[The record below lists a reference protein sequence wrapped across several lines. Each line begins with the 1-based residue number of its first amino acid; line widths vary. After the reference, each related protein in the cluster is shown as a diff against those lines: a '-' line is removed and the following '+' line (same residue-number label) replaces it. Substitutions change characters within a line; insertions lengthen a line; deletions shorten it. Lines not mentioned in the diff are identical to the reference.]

1 MNFKGNAKRL
11 DDIDLPLIGRQIGV
25 GEDEIHALLDVESA
39 GAGFDKQG
47 RPKMLFEPHVFWREL
62 GPGARRDKAAEA
74 GLAYPKWRRNY
85 PADSYP
91 RLIEAMKIDEEAALR
106 SASWGLAQIMGFNA
120 RTVGYAT
127 AKDMV
132 LAFMEDEE
140 AHLRAMVLFILKNG
154 LADHLRMHNW
164 KAFARG
170 YNGVGF
176 AKNGYDWKLAQAFAR
191 WQKIKDTPIPAGH
204 VSETPVSVTRPAPH
218 VNAAPAKRPAQSDK
232 PSPPPSPAKP
242 GSGAVAALLGGALV
256 LIGAKIDAITAW
268 ASEWAHWA
276 ASFFN

>member
-1 MNFKGNAKRL
+1 MNFKGRAKRL
-11 DDIDLPLIGRQIGV
+11 DDIDLPLVGRQIGV

-39 GAGFDKQG
+39 GSGFDKQG

-62 GPGARRDKAAEA
+62 GSGVKRDKAAA
-74 GLAYPKWRRNY
+74 MGLAYPKWRRNY

-120 RTVGYAT
+120 LTVGYAT

-132 LAFMEDEE
+132 LAFVEDEE
-140 AHLRAMVLFILKNG
+140 AHLRAMVLFIIKTG

-176 AKNGYDWKLAQAFAR
+176 AKNGYDRKLAQAFAR
-191 WQKIKDTPIPAGH
+191 WQKIKDTPVPA
-204 VSETPVSVTRPAPH
+204 ETTKASQKPAP
-218 VNAAPAKRPAQSDK
+218 VRKRPNQTPARKGATVTADK
-232 PSPPPSPAKP
+232 
-242 GSGAVAALLGGALV
+242 GGGAASALTTVGGGIVGGTLILGLWEQIKATALALV
-256 LIGAKIDAITAW
+256 DWITFW
-268 ASEWAHWA
+268 
-276 ASFFN
+276 N

>member
-1 MNFKGNAKRL
+1 MNFKGKAKRL
-11 DDIDLPLIGRQIGV
+11 DDIDLPIVGRQIGV

-39 GAGFDKQG
+39 GSGFDKQG

-62 GPGARRDKAAEA
+62 GPGNTAKRQRAADM

-120 RTVGYAT
+120 QIVGYAT
-127 AKDMV
+127 AKEMV

-140 AHLRAMVLFILKNG
+140 AHLRAMVLFIVKNG

-170 YNGVGF
+170 YNGAGF
-176 AKNGYDWKLAQAFAR
+176 AKNGYDRKLAAAFAK
-191 WQKIKDTPIPAGH
+191 WQRIKDTPIPA
-204 VSETPVSVTRPAPH
+204 EAKR
-218 VNAAPAKRPAQSDK
+218 AAPARKAAPKPA
-232 PSPPPSPAKP
+232 PAR
-242 GSGAVAALLGGALV
+242 SGAATTTGKSSGGATSVTTVGGGIFGGALILGLWDDINATFWRLV
-256 LIGAKIDAITAW
+256 DVITFW
-268 ASEWAHWA
+268 
-276 ASFFN
+276 N